1 MWLLV
6 AFIVGI
12 IVGVI
17 LRTLWKS
24 KKLDESGKIMKDT
37 TLTQEQKLAKLNE
50 LWKVA

>member
-6 AFIVGI
+6 AFVIGI

-17 LRTLWKS
+17 LRTVWKS

-37 TLTQEQKLAKLNE
+37 TLTNDQKLAKMKE
-50 LWKVA
+50 IWG